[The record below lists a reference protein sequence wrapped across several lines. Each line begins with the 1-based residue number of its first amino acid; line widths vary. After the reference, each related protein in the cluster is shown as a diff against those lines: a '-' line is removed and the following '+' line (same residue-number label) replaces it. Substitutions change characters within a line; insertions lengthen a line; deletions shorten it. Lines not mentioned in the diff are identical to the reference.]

1 MVLYDMYIYI
11 YKYDLMAT
19 WGQEACVSSI
29 QLQYVNDV
37 DERLQQA
44 AGILRIYWLHQRE
57 KKVAFE
63 W

>member
-1 MVLYDMYIYI
+1 
-11 YKYDLMAT
+11 MAT

-44 AGILRIYWLHQRE
+44 AGILRIYWLLQRE